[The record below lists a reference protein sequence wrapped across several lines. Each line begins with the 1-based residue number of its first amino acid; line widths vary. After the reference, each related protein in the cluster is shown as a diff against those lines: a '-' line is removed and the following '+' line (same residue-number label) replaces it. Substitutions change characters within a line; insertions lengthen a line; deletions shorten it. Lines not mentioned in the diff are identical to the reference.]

1 MKLRHMTI
9 VWTPESAEVTV
20 IKHPDTY
27 NITEKYECSHG
38 ACERYWGDLT
48 HNERLATFFAICLNM
63 IIQDKVDP
71 QAVRKAMLAVDD
83 VREFVPIDF

>member
-1 MKLRHMTI
+1 MH
-9 VWTPESAEVTV
+9 
-20 IKHPDTY
+20 

-38 ACERYWGDLT
+38 ACVSWWGELT
-48 HNERLATFFAICLNM
+48 HNERLATFFAICLSM